1 MNKVEKAEKRVI
13 ELVEQ
18 AQAVMNKHSGEWV
31 TEDEKLLQHE
41 ARFIRD
47 NVSDAIRKAER
58 LAEAITST
66 ERGYPAP
73 YQALLDEL
81 APLME
86 RKGIVDRFRKAMGA
100 IAENPYHRY
109 GETHPW
115 NKVLS
120 QTLANEVL
128 ASWQTDGRDINHARL
143 GQIRYQMDNKSRRG
157 SKVDQARDKWNRVY
171 NQRIAIAGR
180 EAEAE
185 IHAANPSLAVILK
198 KERKLEETLEAR
210 KATELALF
218 KEPIAEALIE
228 LRTALA
234 ESVTG
239 VTDTIY
245 IEDINMEAK

>member
-1 MNKVEKAEKRVI
+1 MNKVEKAENRFI

-18 AQAVMNKHSGEWV
+18 AAAVMHKRTEEWI
-31 TEDEKLLQHE
+31 TEDEKHLRSE
-41 ARFIRD
+41 AGVIGD

-66 ERGYPAP
+66 ERVYPAP

-86 RKGIVDRFRKAMGA
+86 RKGIVDRFRSAMGV
-100 IAENPYHRY
+100 IAKNPYDRY
-109 GETHPW
+109 GRTHPW

-120 QTLANEVL
+120 PTLANEVF

-143 GQIRYQMDNKSRRG
+143 GLIRYQMDNKSRRG
-157 SKVDQARDKWNRVY
+157 SKVDQARDEWNRVY
-171 NQRIAIAGR
+171 NQRIAIARR

-185 IHAANPSLAVILK
+185 IHAANPSWAAILK
-198 KERKLEETLEAR
+198 EQGKLGQTVEAR
-210 KATELALF
+210 KATELASF
-218 KEPIAEALIE
+218 REPIEEALIE